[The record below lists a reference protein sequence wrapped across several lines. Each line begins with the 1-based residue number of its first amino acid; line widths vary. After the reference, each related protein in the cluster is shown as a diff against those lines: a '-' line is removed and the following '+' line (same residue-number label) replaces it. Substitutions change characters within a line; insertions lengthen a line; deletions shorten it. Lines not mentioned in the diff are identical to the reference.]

1 MAILLPEISKYE
13 KIFDE
18 NDTSEKCI
26 FISRKIWKELIYL
39 FYLCITMNVKTKIG
53 IMLKNNN
60 RFLWSKNNDR
70 NECNCHTIIT
80 FGSLFKF
87 RVKHNFQLDS
97 DKPVFEIAIR
107 QAIIDIDINMN
118 FYNMHPLHDDNRILY
133 NRIDY
138 SD

>member
-1 MAILLPEISKYE
+1 M
-13 KIFDE
+13 
-18 NDTSEKCI
+18 
-26 FISRKIWKELIYL
+26 
-39 FYLCITMNVKTKIG
+39 
-53 IMLKNNN
+53 
-60 RFLWSKNNDR
+60 
-70 NECNCHTIIT
+70 
-80 FGSLFKF
+80 FKF

-138 SD
+138 YERIDVTKSKNSIGRIVCHYWHSDNEFRFQM